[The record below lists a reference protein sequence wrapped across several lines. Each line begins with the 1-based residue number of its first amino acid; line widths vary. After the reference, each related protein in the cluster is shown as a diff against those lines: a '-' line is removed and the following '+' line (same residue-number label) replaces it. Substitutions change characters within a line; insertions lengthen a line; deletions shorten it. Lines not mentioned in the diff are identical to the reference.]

1 MKTYKLTLIICLF
14 CITSMISGQ
23 NNFASY
29 DNIVFKVT
37 GDLNNDGIP
46 DKVLVKVDNNDKH
59 LPYLLQVQF
68 QNNDGI
74 YKTVLSSTKAVLPK
88 FTDDGGTSEAILEK
102 LEIKNGILIFTNQLI
117 RGNFTHKF
125 RFQKRSF
132 ELIGFQSNNAS
143 AGYIESVD
151 YNLLT
156 GDKIVKH
163 IDYETDKTI
172 EYSKTKDKLSPLPKL
187 QDFTPFDFTY

>member
-1 MKTYKLTLIICLF
+1 MKTFKLLLIISTF
-14 CITSMISGQ
+14 CSAKMILAQ
-23 NNFASY
+23 NKFSNYNS
-29 DNIVFKVT
+29 IVFNVK
-37 GDLNNDGIP
+37 GDLNNDGMP
-46 DKVLVKVDNNDKH
+46 DKVLVKVDKNDKH

-68 QNNDGI
+68 QNNDGN

-88 FTDDGGTSEAILEK
+88 FTEGGGTSEAILEK

-125 RFQKRSF
+125 RFQKGNF
-132 ELIGFQSNNAS
+132 ELIGFQFNNAS
-143 AGYIESVD
+143 AGYIEYVD
-151 YNLLT
+151 YNLST

-163 IDYETDKTI
+163 IDYETDKI
-172 EYSKTKDKLSPLPKL
+172 LKQIKTKEKVSPLPKL